1 MRPRKTESERKSER
15 ERCGQLPRT
24 VQESQMKANSVAIN
38 LKDSERWCKISTV
51 GAQSEL
57 TFLIE
62 ASVCVFECVFGDL
75 LHLRRYV
82 SPALYFLNMPPCI
95 SVCVNIHLSMHWC
108 MCASQAQIKSCTHTP
123 TPTLG
128 LRDARGR
135 SRSDPVVSLA
145 CALTPVPLS
154 LVRL

>member
-38 LKDSERWCKISTV
+38 LKDSEWWCKISTV

-62 ASVCVFECVFGDL
+62 ASVCVCLSVYLVICCICVGMCL
-75 LHLRRYV
+75 LLCI
-82 SPALYFLNMPPCI
+82 FLICLH
-95 SVCVNIHLSMHWC
+95 VYLCV
-108 MCASQAQIKSCTHTP
+108 
-123 TPTLG
+123 
-128 LRDARGR
+128 
-135 SRSDPVVSLA
+135 
-145 CALTPVPLS
+145 
-154 LVRL
+154 